1 MIWRRS
7 DFRALHLGYSSN
19 PWRVVHVPSCTEVWF
34 ETKKFDHPDSGLI
47 RMELRDADVNVLSR
61 KLLNLGLVGEQQTTD
76 RNTPGQ
82 VGVVEAN
89 AAIKASRSRRELIP
103 VGVVA
108 RAP

>member
-47 RMELRDADVNVLSR
+47 LIDVCGYRIKREAEQAIDRLLLVLE
-61 KLLNLGLVGEQQTTD
+61 KMPDLLQISTTKSVGIVTGKQI
-76 RNTPGQ
+76 G
-82 VGVVEAN
+82 
-89 AAIKASRSRRELIP
+89 
-103 VGVVA
+103 
-108 RAP
+108 RAHV

>member
-47 RMELRDADVNVLSR
+47 LIDVCGYRIKREAEQAIDHLLLVLEKMPDLLQIPTTKSVVVEEALR
-61 KLLNLGLVGEQQTTD
+61 KLTG
-76 RNTPGQ
+76 
-82 VGVVEAN
+82 
-89 AAIKASRSRRELIP
+89 SR
-103 VGVVA
+103 
-108 RAP
+108 